1 MSAIE
6 RKLLCPLLARYQSS
20 FEIRMGA
27 GACIQRCETQCV
39 ARGLKRRNRR
49 RPWNA
54 PTNRSRVSRRANPA
68 SGAEIARQNALDTD
82 RVHPLPRRRV
92 RPRRIDGS
100 ARILDDHDIEA
111 RCSRI
116 LRRPRDAE
124 IGRKPGEE
132 YARQAPLAKIA
143 CEARRRHAID
153 FAKGRVAVDVV
164 AESLAYH
171 ELRMHDRKIRENA
184 APCVPCT
191 QWSGQRICSP
201 CGIVTVSNGAF
212 AE

>member
-1 MSAIE
+1 MRGE
-6 RKLLCPLLARYQSS
+6 RV
-20 FEIRMGA
+20 
-27 GACIQRCETQCV
+27 ETQKPSQAVEC
-39 ARGLKRRNRR
+39 ADEPFTRFK
-49 RPWNA
+49 A
-54 PTNRSRVSRRANPA
+54 CENPA

-143 CEARRRHAID
+143 CEARRRR
-153 FAKGRVAVDVV
+153 GR
-164 AESLAYH
+164 
-171 ELRMHDRKIRENA
+171 R
-184 APCVPCT
+184 
-191 QWSGQRICSP
+191 
-201 CGIVTVSNGAF
+201 
-212 AE
+212 